1 MFVSFDGTDGVGKST
16 QIEMFTQWL
25 SSLGCEY
32 VFCRDPGS
40 TALGDALR
48 DILLQK
54 HDMAIDRRSEM
65 FLYMTARTQLV
76 EEIIKPALAEKK
88 LVVCDRYLLA
98 NIVYQGH
105 AGGLDPELVRQVGT
119 VATQGIQP
127 ALTFVLD
134 MDVTAARQRMNRELD
149 RIESQGLEYMQH
161 VRQGFLK
168 EAARF
173 PDAIQVIDANRTIN
187 VIQAEIQQIAAERLN
202 LPSRS
207 I

>member
-65 FLYMTARTQLV
+65 FLYMTARSQLV
-76 EEIIKPALAEKK
+76 EEIIKPALAEEK

-119 VATQGIQP
+119 VATQGIHP

-149 RIESQGLEYMQH
+149 RIESQGLEYMED

-187 VIQAEIQQIAAERLN
+187 EIQAEIQQIAAERLN

>member
-25 SSLGCEY
+25 GSLGCEY

-76 EEIIKPALAEKK
+76 EEVIKPALAERK

-105 AGGLDPELVRQVGT
+105 AGGLNPELVRQVGT

-149 RIESQGLEYMQH
+149 RIESQGLEYMEN

-168 EAARF
+168 EAVRF

-187 VIQAEIQQIAAERLN
+187 EIQAEIQQIAAERLN

>member
-65 FLYMTARTQLV
+65 FLYMTARSQLV
-76 EEIIKPALAEKK
+76 EEIIKPALAEEK

-119 VATQGIQP
+119 VATQGIHP

-134 MDVTAARQRMNRELD
+134 MDVTEARQRMNRELD
-149 RIESQGLEYMQH
+149 RIESQGLEYMED

-187 VIQAEIQQIAAERLN
+187 KIQAEIQQIAAERLN

>member
-76 EEIIKPALAEKK
+76 EEIIRPALAEEK

-119 VATQGIQP
+119 VATQGIHP

-149 RIESQGLEYMQH
+149 RIESQGLEYMER

-187 VIQAEIQQIAAERLN
+187 EIQAEIQQIAAERLN